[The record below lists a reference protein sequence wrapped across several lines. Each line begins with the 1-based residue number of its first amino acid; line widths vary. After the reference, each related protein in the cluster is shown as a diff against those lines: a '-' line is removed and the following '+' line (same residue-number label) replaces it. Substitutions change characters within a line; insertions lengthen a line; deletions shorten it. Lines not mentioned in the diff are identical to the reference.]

1 MLSVPIERI
10 VSLTDARDSFSRIV
24 AEIVDLP
31 DGMYILTKGG
41 KPGIALINIHYLE
54 ALIAG
59 RASSSTAK
67 QPKELVKTHS
77 GGLDSSSPILP
88 AARPLAEPFQPKPPV
103 NQPPVS
109 PPPEVKPAINP
120 TWTGQSA
127 PIPAVPAPAK
137 PISPWPIAPPRP
149 PISAPP
155 IAPSPAPEPP
165 IAPPKSEPVVSQAPV
180 VPLPANNPVPAP
192 LAVPK
197 PPTPVPPPNQPKP
210 VAATIPPSIFPTPT
224 KPTVTGTPSA
234 ATGPKPPEVNSQPP
248 NFQPEVKTASPTVS
262 PPTSSSIPPPIK
274 PVAAV
279 VTEVKPQPVA
289 AANPPSSGIPFDEPP
304 KTIPEPGEEL
314 PPIIGQI
321 KASPTPP
328 LGTPEPRAAVQDLD
342 I

>member
-59 RASSSTAK
+59 HPSSSTAK
-67 QPKELVKTHS
+67 QLKEPVKTHS
-77 GGLDSSSPILP
+77 DASSSPVLP
-88 AARPLAEPFQPKPPV
+88 SQALAEPFQPKPPS
-103 NQPPVS
+103 NLAS
-109 PPPEVKPAINP
+109 PLPEVKPAINP

-127 PIPAVPAPAK
+127 PIPAVPAPVK
-137 PISPWPIAPPRP
+137 PVSPWPIAPPRP

-155 IAPSPAPEPP
+155 TAPSPAPETP
-165 IAPPKSEPVVSQAPV
+165 ITPPKSEPVVSQAPV
-180 VPLPANNPVPAP
+180 VPTPVNNLPSAP
-192 LAVPK
+192 LAPPK
-197 PPTPVPPPNQPKP
+197 PSIPIPPPSQPKP
-210 VAATIPPSIFPTPT
+210 VAATIPPPIFPTPT
-224 KPTVTGTPSA
+224 KPTVTETPSA
-234 ATGPKPPEVNSQPP
+234 VAMPKPPEVNNQPP
-248 NFQPEVKTASPTVS
+248 NFQPAVKMPSVTVS
-262 PPTSSSIPPPIK
+262 APTSSPIPPPIK
-274 PVAAV
+274 PVAA
-279 VTEVKPQPVA
+279 
-289 AANPPSSGIPFDEPP
+289 ANAPSSGIPFDEPP

-314 PPIIGQI
+314 PPVTGQM
-321 KASPTPP
+321 KTGSTPP